1 MSLLSLLGIGNQQQA
16 PVTTNS
22 TTATTHQAPTGI
34 ATTVTAQG
42 PQTTTFTGQDL
53 AAPVPN
59 NIGAKVISLL
69 APVANKALQAA
80 HLQGQDLSN
89 ASSILNFVS
98 KPLLDQLKGQGSGW
112 EGSKLQSY
120 VSTLVRQLSSIAKD
134 IENNS
139 ELALDAVK
147 SIGYI
152 TQNLENPNA
161 AQVAFNALL
170 DLSDPGANNLANNA
184 KSQARETE
192 NKTSAATLVDDFIKS
207 NPAEAIKVVLDR
219 ARSHYNEVGTAKLEN
234 MVKAAL
240 ASPNNQNGQVEI
252 AIMTNLGSYD
262 TNSDHYASN
271 RVGVLEHQSL
281 TLTAIQ
287 KGLNQSGVNDAKLTA
302 HLTKLQQG
310 LNTKITDLK
319 A

>member
-1 MSLLSLLGIGNQQQA
+1 MNLFSSLLGIKPA
-16 PVTTNS
+16 ETAVTTN
-22 TTATTHQAPTGI
+22 ATTNQAPTGI
-34 ATTVTAQG
+34 TTTVTAQV
-42 PQTTTFTGQDL
+42 PQTTIVTGQDL

-59 NIGAKVISLL
+59 NNLGAKVISLL

-80 HLQGQDLSN
+80 HVQGQDLSN

-112 EGSKLQSY
+112 EGSKQHSY

-139 ELALDAVK
+139 GLALDAVK

-170 DLSDPGANNLANNA
+170 DLSDPNTNSLANNA

-192 NKTSAATLVDDFIKS
+192 NTTSAATLVEDFIKS
-207 NPAEAIKVVLDR
+207 KPAEAIKVVLDR
-219 ARSHYNEVGTAKLEN
+219 AKSHYNEVGTAKLEK
-234 MVKAAL
+234 MVTAAL

-262 TNSDHYASN
+262 ANSDHYGSN

-287 KGLNQSGVNDAKLTA
+287 KGLNQSGVVDAKLTA
-302 HLTKLQQG
+302 HLEQLQQG
-310 LNTKITDLK
+310 LNTKIAVLK